1 VVRSCDRNAES
12 LKVTL
17 KLPRTI
23 RLDPSDT
30 LVFEH
35 AAEPGEWAVTGSFLF
50 WDQDVA
56 ALTGKAR
63 AAFRAGFVGVG
74 SFGFSTLVVVT
85 EARPDERDA
94 AVETLAA
101 QIVAR
106 LGAPSLEVARAAA
119 GEEIAFAASLC
130 QHEVN
135 TTLAMHRTLE
145 NGEIKEQFRA
155 LQFRDA
161 AANGADRLH
170 AHARAFEFVES
181 DEEPGERVD
190 LVGIVGGKRS

>member
-1 VVRSCDRNAES
+1 M
-12 LKVTL
+12 TL

-23 RLDPSDT
+23 RLGPSDT
-30 LVFEH
+30 LVFEQ

-50 WDQDVA
+50 WDQDVT

-63 AAFRAGFVGVG
+63 AAFRAGFVGIE

-85 EARPDERDA
+85 EAEPEERDA
-94 AVETLAA
+94 AVEALAR
-101 QIVAR
+101 QIAAR
-106 LGAPSLEVARAAA
+106 LGAPNIDAAHAAA
-119 GEEIAFAASLC
+119 REEVAFAASLC

-135 TTLAMHRTLE
+135 TILAMHRTFE
-145 NGEIKEQFRA
+145 GGEIREQFRA
-155 LQFRDA
+155 LQFRDR